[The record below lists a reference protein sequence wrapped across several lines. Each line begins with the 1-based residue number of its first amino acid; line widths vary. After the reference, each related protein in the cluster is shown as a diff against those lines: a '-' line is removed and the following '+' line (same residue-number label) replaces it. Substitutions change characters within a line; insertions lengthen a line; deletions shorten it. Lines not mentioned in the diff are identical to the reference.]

1 MLAPEP
7 GQSFHVMSN
16 FENEAQAIAYAKE
29 LQSYYDSQNL
39 DVKVQIDTNLAE
51 MDDTGEFAA
60 TAKLQ
65 STNPVEGL
73 DARLRTPQHLAK
85 PQLRPNSNPA

>member
-1 MLAPEP
+1 
-7 GQSFHVMSN
+7 MSN

-39 DVKVQIDTNLAE
+39 DVKVQIDTNLAD
-51 MDDTGEFAA
+51 MDDTGEFTA

-65 STNPVEGL
+65 STRPADSL
-73 DARLRTPQHLAK
+73 DSQLRTP
-85 PQLRPNSNPA
+85 